1 VVGRGVLGC
10 VDTVPHAGARGA
22 GAVLW
27 IDNEHDNEYGDKD
40 RDEHPDGSVKAG

>member
-10 VDTVPHAGARGA
+10 VAPVPLAGARGA

-27 IDNEHDNEYGDKD
+27 IDNEHGDKD